1 MKAVLLVAGVGRRL
15 GDDRPKVLLEV
26 GGRTLL
32 SRHVENLETLGIP
45 LRLVTGFHADLIRD
59 ALPDG
64 VEIVHN
70 EEFRR
75 GSLLSMAAG
84 LSGLD
89 EDVVLM
95 DGDVLYDPTIL
106 ADVCALP
113 RGFALDPRTDPGEEE
128 MMLGVR
134 DGEVRAIRRGM
145 RDGFD
150 LLGEG
155 VGFFKL
161 NRELLPALHETIEES
176 DPEGDYEAAL
186 DLLVSEYGADY
197 VPVDERP
204 WTEIDFPEDLE
215 VARND
220 ILPILDAPV

>member
-45 LRLVTGFHADLIRD
+45 LRVVTGFHDDLIRD

-64 VEIVHN
+64 VEVVHN

-84 LSGLD
+84 LAGLD

-95 DGDVLYDPTIL
+95 DGDVLYDPSIL
-106 ADVCALP
+106 ADVCGLP

-161 NRELLPALHETIEES
+161 NRALLPALHEAIEES
-176 DPEGDYEAAL
+176 DPEGDYESAL

-215 VARND
+215 VAKRD

>member
-15 GDDRPKVLLEV
+15 GDDRPKVLLDV

-32 SRHVENLETLGIP
+32 SRHVENLEALGIP
-45 LRLVTGFHADLIRD
+45 LRVVTGFHADLIRD
-59 ALPDG
+59 ALPEG
-64 VEIVHN
+64 VELVHN
-70 EEFRR
+70 EAFRR

-84 LSGLD
+84 LAGLD

-95 DGDVLYDPTIL
+95 DGDVLYDPSIL
-106 ADVCALP
+106 SDVCALP

-150 LLGEG
+150 VLGEG

-161 NRELLPALHETIEES
+161 NRELLPALQEAIEES
-176 DPEGDYEAAL
+176 DPDGDYESAL

-215 VARND
+215 VAKNE